1 MNIGIV
7 LSNITFHGEMILR
20 FQKYN
25 DSRLHGFS
33 GFSETPEIDEERD
46 RILNIGF
53 SARSPSNNFI
63 VSWKVYV
70 LVMLFT
76 VLFSFLQSYSIPILW
91 VVTLDLDFYLRTPTS
106 VSVDPGSLS
115 KSRLRLTVSEIYLD
129 RWFKCSVN
137 NDWNV
142 WAYCVFDHRIMIF
155 SRIKGFCCFSLN
167 FVVREFMYLLV
178 RPEHYYV

>member
-7 LSNITFHGEMILR
+7 LSNITFHGEMILD

-25 DSRLHGFS
+25 DSKLHG
-33 GFSETPEIDEERD
+33 
-46 RILNIGF
+46 ILNVGF
-53 SARSPSNNFI
+53 SARSPSNNLI
-63 VSWKVYV
+63 VSWKVYILV
-70 LVMLFT
+70 LLFT
-76 VLFSFLQSYSIPILW
+76 FFFFSFLQSYSIPILW

-115 KSRLRLTVSEIYLD
+115 TSRLRLTVSEIYLD
-129 RWFKCSVN
+129 RWFQCSVN

-142 WAYCVFDHRIMIF
+142 WAYCVFDHRIIIF
-155 SRIKGFCCFSLN
+155 FNIKGFCCFSLN

-178 RPEHYYV
+178 KPEYHDV